1 MSKILMARHL
11 SKLYHSGTTPVLALD
26 QVNCEIEKGEFLAI
40 TGPSGAGKSTLLN
53 ILAGLDRPD
62 QGNVEIEGVSI
73 YDISEAKLARFRNQ
87 KIGYIFQ
94 AYNLLGSMTVIEN
107 CRLPQNI
114 AGIKPDKTLED
125 KVFDQLGLSPRLH
138 FYPDQLSG
146 GEQQRVAIARAV
158 LMHPV
163 LIIADEPTGNLDS
176 SNSQQFMTLMREMNR
191 TYGQT
196 LIMVTH
202 DLRLASQ
209 ADRFISIRDGRIK
222 GSSSICDLGG
232 KIDGES

>member
-1 MSKILMARHL
+1 MSKILIARQL
-11 SKLYHSGTTPVLALD
+11 SKLYHSGATPVLALD
-26 QVNCEIEKGEFLAI
+26 QVNCEIEEGEFLAI

-53 ILAGLDRPD
+53 VLAGLDRPD
-62 QGNVEIEGVSI
+62 QGTVEIAGVSI
-73 YDISEAKLARFRNQ
+73 YDVNEARLARFRNQ
-87 KIGYIFQ
+87 NIGYIFQ

-114 AGIKPDKTLED
+114 AGIKPDKTLEC
-125 KVFDQLGLSPRLH
+125 KVFDQLGLTPRLH

-158 LMHPV
+158 LMHPA

-176 SNSQQFMTLMREMNR
+176 SNSQQFITLMREMNG

-209 ADRFISIRDGRIK
+209 ADRFISIRDGHIE
-222 GSSSICDLGG
+222 GSASICGLGG
-232 KIDGES
+232 KQDGES

>member
-1 MSKILMARHL
+1 MSKILMARQL

-26 QVNCEIEKGEFLAI
+26 QVNCEIEQGEFLAI

-53 ILAGLDRPD
+53 ILAGLDKPD
-62 QGNVEIEGVSI
+62 QGKVDIAGVSI
-73 YDISEAKLARFRNQ
+73 YDISEAKLARFRNR

-114 AGIKPDKTLED
+114 AGIKPDKTLEN
-125 KVFDQLGLSPRLH
+125 KVFDQLGLTPRLR

-176 SNSQQFMTLMREMNR
+176 SNSQQFMMMMREMNK
-191 TYGQT
+191 TFGQT

-202 DLRLASQ
+202 DSQLASQ
-209 ADRFISIRDGRIK
+209 ADRFISIRDGRIED
-222 GSSSICDLGG
+222 SASICIPGG
-232 KIDGES
+232 NPDGN

>member
-1 MSKILMARHL
+1 MSKILIARQL
-11 SKLYHSGTTPVLALD
+11 SKLYHSGATPVLALD
-26 QVNCEIEKGEFLAI
+26 QVNCEIEEGEFLAI

-53 ILAGLDRPD
+53 VLAGLERPD
-62 QGNVEIEGVSI
+62 QGTVEIAGVSI
-73 YDISEAKLARFRNQ
+73 YDVNEARLARFRNQ
-87 KIGYIFQ
+87 NIGYIFQ

-114 AGIKPDKTLED
+114 AGIKPDKTLEC
-125 KVFDQLGLSPRLH
+125 KVFDQLGLTPRLH

-158 LMHPV
+158 LMHPA

-176 SNSQQFMTLMREMNR
+176 SNSQQFITLMREMNG

-209 ADRFISIRDGRIK
+209 ADRFISIRDGRIE
-222 GSSSICDLGG
+222 GSASICGLGG
-232 KIDGES
+232 KLDGES

>member
-1 MSKILMARHL
+1 MSKILTARQI

-26 QVNCEIEKGEFLAI
+26 QVNCDIEEGEFLAI

-53 ILAGLDRPD
+53 ILAGLDKPD
-62 QGNVEIEGVSI
+62 QGSVVIADISI
-73 YDISEAKLARFRNQ
+73 YDISEAKLARFRNR

-114 AGIKPDKTLED
+114 AGIRPDKLLEN

-158 LMHPV
+158 LMHPI

-176 SNSQQFMTLMREMNR
+176 SNSQQFMNLMREMNR
-191 TYGQT
+191 TFGQT

-202 DLRLASQ
+202 DSRLASQ
-209 ADRFISIRDGRIK
+209 ADRFISIRDGRIEVVA
-222 GSSSICDLGG
+222 SICGLGG
-232 KIDGES
+232 KPDGES